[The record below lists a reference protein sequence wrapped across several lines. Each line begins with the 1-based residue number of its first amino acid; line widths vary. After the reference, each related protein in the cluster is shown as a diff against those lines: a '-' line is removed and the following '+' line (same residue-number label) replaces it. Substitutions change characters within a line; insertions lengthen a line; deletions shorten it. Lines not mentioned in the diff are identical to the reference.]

1 MSAMKKMG
9 KALCV
14 ISLIVAGACALSCG
28 ASAFGINMSEKVQL
42 SEQHGKI
49 VKIVVGIAGLIT
61 LVCAFR
67 YMTMKRGGKRGGK
80 KQKFVEEFDQTFQ
93 ELAEEQFETEEFQG
107 EDFETEEFQTEEFQ
121 TEEFQTEEQFEDAQ

>member
-28 ASAFGINMSEKVQL
+28 ASAFGINLSEKVQL

-49 VKIVVGIAGLIT
+49 VKIIVGIAGLIT

-67 YMTMKRGGKRGGK
+67 YMTMKRGAKRGGK
-80 KQKFVEEFDQTFQ
+80 KQKFVEQFDETFQ
-93 ELAEEQFETEEFQG
+93 AVAGEEEFQ
-107 EDFETEEFQTEEFQ
+107 DEEFQDEEFQ
-121 TEEFQTEEQFEDAQ
+121 DEQFQDEQFQDEQFQDAQ

>member
-1 MSAMKKMG
+1 MKKMG

-28 ASAFGINMSEKVQL
+28 ASAFGINVSEKVQL

-49 VKIVVGIAGLIT
+49 VKMIVGIAGLIT

-67 YMTMKRGGKRGGK
+67 YMMMKKGAKRGGK
-80 KQKFVEEFDQTFQ
+80 KQKFTEEFDQTFH
-93 ELAEEQFETEEFQG
+93 EVVGEEEFQ
-107 EDFETEEFQTEEFQ
+107 DEEFQDEEFQ
-121 TEEFQTEEQFEDAQ
+121 DQEFQDQEFQDQEFQDQEFQDSQ